1 METAKSIRSHGINT
15 SRPPADSRTVK
26 PGPAAATTTGKS
38 RFLPSRLVNV
48 AAATTPASPASPATT
63 SPITNENAEGKR
75 RRKQTKTR
83 CMKQKKE
90 GNHFE
95 KS

>member
-38 RFLPSRLVNV
+38 RFLPSLLVNV
-48 AAATTPASPASPATT
+48 AAMATPPTPANA
-63 SPITNENAEGKR
+63 SPITKKSADGKHR
-75 RRKQTKTR
+75 LKTKTR

-90 GNHFE
+90 EDRFE
-95 KS
+95 NS